1 MNAGIVIKIE
11 YKIDGASSYTE
22 LTYSGFSAKYTTDA
36 RKSRAGYSYHLKLN
50 CKIPKLQK
58 TTSDTLSALIGKK
71 LNIKFQDANGNYH
84 YAGNASYPARL
95 IFDEAIGGNAGD
107 FNGYEVTFTQDSPIM
122 HTIATS

>member
-36 RKSRAGYSYHLKLN
+36 KKSRAGFSYSLKLT
-50 CKIPKLQK
+50 CKIPKIEK
-58 TTSDTLSALIGKK
+58 TTSDTLSALVGKK
-71 LNIKFQDANGNYH
+71 LNIKFKDANENYH
-84 YAGNASYPARL
+84 YAGNSSYPARL

-107 FNGYEVTFTQDSPIM
+107 FNGYEVTITQDSPVM
-122 HTIATS
+122 HTISSS